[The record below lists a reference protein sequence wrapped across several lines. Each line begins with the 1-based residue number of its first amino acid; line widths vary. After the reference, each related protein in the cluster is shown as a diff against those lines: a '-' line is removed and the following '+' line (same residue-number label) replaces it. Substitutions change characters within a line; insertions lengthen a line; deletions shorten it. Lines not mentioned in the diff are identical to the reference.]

1 MEQGHDGIGAQWD
14 WDPMGLGHNG
24 TWKRQD
30 WHKMGSRHDR
40 TGALWDWDT
49 TGLGHNGIRT
59 RRDWDTKRVHLR
71 YKHTSCWQAVQ
82 AELITF
88 NPPVDASVKRVP
100 IIMTVCP
107 LW

>member
-1 MEQGHDGIGAQWD
+1 
-14 WDPMGLGHNG
+14 MGSGHNG
-24 TWKRQD
+24 IGTLWD
-30 WHKMGSRHDR
+30 WNTTVLGHYG
-40 TGALWDWDT
+40 TGTLWDWDT

-59 RRDWDTKRVHLR
+59 RRDWDTKRVHPR

-100 IIMTVCP
+100 IIMTMCP